1 MREGCR
7 AVLAF
12 ACMVCSAAFAATPIA
27 VNVPAGDLTRALES
41 LARQCGID
49 IIYPSDQ
56 LSGRTTSGI
65 TGTLEP
71 MQAVRQLLDGTSLT
85 LSEEDGALLIT
96 QAASPPR
103 AAAPSV
109 PQEPL
114 PQVEVQAQRAKLS
127 AMRKELDRLESQ
139 FFLEYNRVNSNR
151 QWDVHCA
158 TEIPTGS
165 HVGIRVCRP
174 AFVSRAMQEAEA
186 ARRQGRASPSAYTMI
201 LQKTPAYQRNMID
214 AVRRHPELLDLVR
227 QRAELAQRYEV
238 ERRLKLTG
246 KTPVWP

>member
-1 MREGCR
+1 
-7 AVLAF
+7 
-12 ACMVCSAAFAATPIA
+12 MVWSAAFAETRVA
-27 VNVPAGDLTRALES
+27 VNVPAGDLTQALES

-56 LSGRTTSGI
+56 LRGRTTPGI
-65 TGTLEP
+65 SGTLEP
-71 MQAVRQLLDGTSLT
+71 TQAVKQLLDGTSLT
-85 LSEEDGALLIT
+85 LSEEGGALLIT
-96 QAASPPR
+96 QSVSSPA
-103 AAAPSV
+103 AAAPRASA
-109 PQEPL
+109 EPL
-114 PQVEVQAQRAKLS
+114 PQVEIQAQRAKLS
-127 AMRKELDRLESQ
+127 AMRKELDRLETQ
-139 FFLEYNRVNSNR
+139 FFKEYNRVNADPE
-151 QWDVHCA
+151 WDVHCT

-174 AFVSRAMQEAEA
+174 EFVSRAMRNAELA
-186 ARRQGRASPSAYTMI
+186 PRLGRASPSPYTLI

-214 AVRRHPELLDLVR
+214 AVRKHPELLDLVR